1 MKAFVAAGQAYLKC
15 IDAIADDRDRTTID
29 RNAAIGEH
37 NRMVGELE
45 RSAADFN
52 EQLRSF
58 KARK

>member
-1 MKAFVAAGQAYLKC
+1 VRC
-15 IDAIADDRDRTTID
+15 VDAVADDKARTTAD
-29 RNAAIGEH
+29 RNAAIAEH

-52 EQLRSF
+52 DQLRAF